1 MESATYISVP
11 KDTFDRLEK
20 DLSEIKSLVR
30 AKVEVTQ
37 KSHYSTFETMDRL
50 QIGRTK
56 LNELMHSGQ
65 LDRIKRGRRVY
76 VTRESIERYLSIPTK

>member
-1 MESATYISVP
+1 MESQTYISVP
-11 KDTFDRLEK
+11 KDTFDRLER

-56 LNELMHSGQ
+56 LNDLMSTGH
-65 LDRIKRGRRVY
+65 LERVKRGRRVY
-76 VTRESIERYLSIPTK
+76 ITRESIERYLATPTK